1 MTEATGPGPKPR
13 PRLPRQPQQA
23 RGRARAE
30 AILAAADRIL
40 SLEGYEAL
48 TMRRIAEEAGTPV
61 GSIYQF
67 YPDKSAV
74 VDALG
79 QRYLDAFATAIDAL
93 VARAIGGELTDLVGT
108 MVDVY
113 AELFRSQPGGMTLWA
128 GRHLSPELARADEAS
143 NTLIAEGLRT
153 IVEHLTGGPG
163 GERAERA
170 TRMVVWA
177 ANAVLHE
184 VFKGDGEPDLETVD
198 ELKRML
204 NSYWEDLSER
214 LSTARG

>member
-13 PRLPRQPQQA
+13 SRLPRQPQQA
-23 RGRARAE
+23 RSRARVE
-30 AILAAADRIL
+30 AVLAAADRIL

-79 QRYLDAFATAIDAL
+79 QRYLDAFAAAIDAL
-93 VARAIGGELTDLVGT
+93 VARAIGGELTDLVDT

-113 AELFRSQPGGMTLWA
+113 AEVFRSQPGGMTLWA

-143 NTLIAEGLRT
+143 NTLIAQGLLT

-204 NSYWEDLSER
+204 NSYWEDLRER
-214 LSTARG
+214 LATAQG